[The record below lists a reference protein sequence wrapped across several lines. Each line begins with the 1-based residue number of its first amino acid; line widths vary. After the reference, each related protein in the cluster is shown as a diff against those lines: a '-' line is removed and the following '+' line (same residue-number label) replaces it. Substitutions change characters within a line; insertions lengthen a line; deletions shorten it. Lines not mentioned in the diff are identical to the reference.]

1 MPVPLR
7 KVRRDGVLYQRRPEI
22 ETRLET
28 LAKHSHAELA
38 EYCAIRDPADKD
50 YVPSECLLHFVRGC
64 RSDNSDRHFESL
76 FRVLRQRVIAR
87 LPRPDIG
94 QGAEGEVL
102 VSDRNIKIYESVMD
116 RFQELLV
123 SDRRAYDDRLD
134 YFEVNF
140 DDALSTLRLDGG
152 RKALKEEKRTESM
165 TYDDDTSEL
174 NAEIEEAAAAQNPI
188 SESKFDDPA
197 YRSRLYAAIDAL
209 PEDQRR
215 VLELLRL
222 GIPIDSKEPGVQTI
236 VRILGCSEK
245 TVRNRR
251 NRAFEAIRKALK
263 EDEA

>member
-7 KVRRDGVLYQRRPEI
+7 KVHKDGALYQRRPEI
-22 ETRLET
+22 ETKLKS
-28 LAKHSHAELA
+28 LGKLSHSEFAA
-38 EYCAIRDPADKD
+38 YCAISDPADKD

-64 RSDNSDRHFESL
+64 RSDNSDRQFQAL
-76 FRVLRQRVIAR
+76 FRSLRQRVISR
-87 LPRPDIG
+87 LPRPEIG
-94 QGAEGEVL
+94 RGAEGEVM
-102 VSDRNIKIYESVMD
+102 VSHLNIKIYESVMD

-140 DDALSTLRLDGG
+140 DAAIATLRLDGR
-152 RKALKEEKRTESM
+152 RKALKEEKRSEPM

-197 YRSRLYAAIDAL
+197 YRSRLYAAINAL

-222 GIPIDSKEPGVQTI
+222 EIPIESKEPGVQTI
-236 VRILGCSEK
+236 AQILGCVGQ

-263 EDEA
+263 EDE